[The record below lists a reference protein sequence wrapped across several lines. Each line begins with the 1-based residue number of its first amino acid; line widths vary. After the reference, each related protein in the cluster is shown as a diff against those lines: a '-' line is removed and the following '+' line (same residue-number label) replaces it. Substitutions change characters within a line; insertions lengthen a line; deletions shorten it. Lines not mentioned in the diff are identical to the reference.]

1 MLTHCEQLE
10 FEALIQ
16 ILTNIIVVGDY
27 LLAIFASGP
36 EENKE
41 EKREWKCGS
50 KDMVLER
57 RPPEEMWQKIY
68 F

>member
-27 LLAIFASGP
+27 LLAIFASGL
-36 EENKE
+36 EGEQG
-41 EKREWKCGS
+41 RETR
-50 KDMVLER
+50 M
-57 RPPEEMWQKIY
+57 EMWQ
-68 F
+68 